1 MKEKNY
7 EFLRRHWRVHRPD
20 RRDFGRKAA
29 EHEVML
35 TKDWSL
41 GCPADAAPPFH
52 KALRDFQDYLFES
65 MGLSLR
71 LVHADAPYVL
81 WLAGDSSIE
90 TGFVLEADP
99 RHIRLAVS
107 ARDSAFRGTVH
118 LEDMMNL
125 EGAPVVPL
133 GKTVRRPLYRYR
145 SVHSGSGIDEYPDAE
160 LNAVVH
166 AGYDMIVLFVKEFGR
181 TAAGP
186 CNINDVIRRAESY
199 GLKVMLYN
207 YMSSFRHPDDPGAE
221 EYFDSI
227 YGELFRRYP
236 GAAGICLTGES
247 LEFPSR
253 DPATT
258 GRSYQDSVVDGIPD
272 TRPSPGWY
280 PCCDYPAYLA
290 CIERAVHRVKPSA
303 VIVFSTYNWGYAPLE
318 LRRRFLEK
326 LPGGISLSVCYE
338 IFSGRRLEGLHT
350 PVMDYTV
357 SATEP
362 GYYFTSESETA
373 HEFGIPV
380 QGNVNTAG
388 IAWDF
393 GCVPY
398 VPAPQRWLK
407 RARNLRAAKEKW
419 GVDSHYAT
427 HHYGWWECIAA
438 EIGRWS
444 AWENYEPDYEL
455 LFEKIAVRDYGRDAA
470 EHVLAAWR
478 FWSEAM
484 GCYTASNEDQYGP
497 WRVGAAYP
505 FIFHP
510 DISRTMQSREIRFPT
525 APQAHFGWRIIKT
538 FYHPYENAEQSPG
551 FLRYPAELRALE
563 KMLRLWKKG
572 EAEMAEAVRRS
583 SASKLP
589 ETLRL
594 EALGRFIRSSIVT
607 VIHIKQWW
615 LCNMALQT
623 SADAQSAL
631 SVLEKIEKIAY
642 DEIENARG
650 AISAVETDSRLGW
663 EPSME
668 YVCDRWHL
676 EWKIRQVESALREI
690 AVFRK
695 MIRLHLP

>member
-35 TKDWSL
+35 TEDWSL

-373 HEFGIPV
+373 HEFGISV

-393 GCVPY
+393 GCVP
-398 VPAPQRWLK
+398 
-407 RARNLRAAKEKW
+407 
-419 GVDSHYAT
+419 
-427 HHYGWWECIAA
+427 
-438 EIGRWS
+438 
-444 AWENYEPDYEL
+444 
-455 LFEKIAVRDYGRDAA
+455 
-470 EHVLAAWR
+470 
-478 FWSEAM
+478 
-484 GCYTASNEDQYGP
+484 
-497 WRVGAAYP
+497 
-505 FIFHP
+505 
-510 DISRTMQSREIRFPT
+510 
-525 APQAHFGWRIIKT
+525 
-538 FYHPYENAEQSPG
+538 
-551 FLRYPAELRALE
+551 
-563 KMLRLWKKG
+563 
-572 EAEMAEAVRRS
+572 
-583 SASKLP
+583 
-589 ETLRL
+589 
-594 EALGRFIRSSIVT
+594 
-607 VIHIKQWW
+607 
-615 LCNMALQT
+615 
-623 SADAQSAL
+623 
-631 SVLEKIEKIAY
+631 
-642 DEIENARG
+642 
-650 AISAVETDSRLGW
+650 
-663 EPSME
+663 
-668 YVCDRWHL
+668 
-676 EWKIRQVESALREI
+676 
-690 AVFRK
+690 
-695 MIRLHLP
+695 